1 MGTMKIGGR
10 EWKAITN
17 STLEHDFWTM
27 GQIRAAGL
35 DRVVIEE
42 GERVEEFFLR
52 IQREAINHGRAFLLL
67 GGFLMPAEMDALDW
81 SEEIAIATADF
92 FRKLTDSED
101 KRVVQLQFAS
111 MLAGFFANG
120 LASLMTSRK
129 SSEGDGEASIE
140 TEGSSTSATGIT
152 SSER

>member
-1 MGTMKIGGR
+1 MTIGGR

-42 GERVEEFFLR
+42 GEKVEEFFLR

-67 GGFLMPAEMDALDW
+67 GGFLMPAEVDPLDW
-81 SEEIAIATADF
+81 SEEMAIETANF
-92 FRKLTDSED
+92 FRKLTDPAD

-129 SSEGDGEASIE
+129 SSEEAGGGEASIE
-140 TEGSSTSATGIT
+140 TEGSSTSETGIT
-152 SSER
+152 SSES